1 MFKKTI
7 TFTGFDDVE
16 HTKEF
21 YFHISSAEVTAWLQ
35 PDGEFMKRLERV
47 QKSNQ
52 ISAILEFY
60 KDLVTQACGVR
71 SEDGQRFIQTP
82 EAKSELLGTPA
93 LDELLME
100 LVLDPA
106 GPIDFLKNLL
116 PKKILDKVGAEIDE
130 KLKELGLAV
139 DVIEAPVDNR
149 PIWEKE
155 GRNPTPAEFGK
166 MTPEQQKAAFAK
178 VLGAK

>member
-106 GPIDFLKNLL
+106 GPIEFLKNLL
-116 PKKILDKVGAEIDE
+116 PKKMLAKAGPEIE
-130 KLKELGLAV
+130 KQLQLLGMQPTV
-139 DVIEAPVDNR
+139 VEDNR